1 MRVEHVGEATL
12 YLGDCLEILPTLGK
26 VDAVVKDSLTNNTSY
41 DTNSYGTTR
50 REREARERIGESM
63 GFEEGRD
70 SMALRESG
78 MGASRDSETLQCIPS
93 RDSKGIQEAGYSAA
107 RERELREAERALQRR
122 IAEHAIPAD
131 DRERQV
137 LEMWRNGY
145 ACNPP
150 SEREPSRQSP
160 RESASALRSLSQSA
174 DEKAFLE
181 WKKGIAIV
189 TDPPYGIRYE
199 TGWDKNEWEGQI
211 QGDRSTTTRDLALAI
226 IGDLPK
232 LVFGSWRATR
242 PVGTRMILIWDKG
255 PALGM
260 GALDLPWKPCSEEI
274 YVIGKG
280 FAGPRDE
287 GNVLYCPPVQAMA
300 KNGRVHPNEKPVELI
315 VRLLRKLP
323 AETILDPF
331 MGSGTTGIAC
341 ANLGR
346 KFIGIEI
353 EPKYF
358 DIACRRIEL
367 AYQQPR
373 LFEDEKTAPQPR
385 PQELEL

>member
-1 MRVEHVGEATL
+1 MGRIETIGDATL

-26 VDAVVKDSLTNNTSY
+26 VDAVVKDSLTNNTAY

-78 MGASRDSETLQCIPS
+78 MGASRDSKVLRSFTS

-122 IAEHAIPAD
+122 IAEHAIPTD

-137 LEMWRNGY
+137 LEMWRNGS
-145 ACNPP
+145 ACNPS

-189 TDPPYGIRYE
+189 TDPPYGIEGSWFGGNTARWGKFRKDGASEARQWDIRPTASMDLIKAIDCSKIIWGGQYFALPAS
-199 TGWDKNEWEGQI
+199 GAWLVWDK
-211 QGDRSTTTRDLALAI
+211 
-226 IGDLPK
+226 
-232 LVFGSWRATR
+232 
-242 PVGTRMILIWDKG
+242 
-255 PALGM
+255 
-260 GALDLPWKPCSEEI
+260 
-274 YVIGKG
+274 
-280 FAGPRDE
+280 
-287 GNVLYCPPVQAMA
+287 
-300 KNGRVHPNEKPVELI
+300 I
-315 VRLLRKLP
+315 VRNFSTGVCELAWTNLGNPIRAFNYAHGELATEGKEHPTQKPLP
-323 AETILDPF
+323 LMQWCLGFLPDAETILDPF
-331 MGSGTTGIAC
+331 MGSGTTGVAC

-353 EPKYF
+353 CEQYF
-358 DIACRRIEL
+358 NVACERIKR
-367 AYQQPR
+367 AYAQPR
-373 LFEDEKTAPQPR
+373 LFEDEKPAAPK
-385 PQELEL
+385 PQELPL